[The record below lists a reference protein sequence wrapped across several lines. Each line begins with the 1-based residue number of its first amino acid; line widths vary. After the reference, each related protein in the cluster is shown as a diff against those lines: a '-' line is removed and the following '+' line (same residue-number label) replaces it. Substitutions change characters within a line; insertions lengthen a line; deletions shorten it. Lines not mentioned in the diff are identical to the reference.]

1 MCLYLQRK
9 TKKRDMKTNQLMKR
23 PMGQFEVLQ
32 RTSDGYFNATK
43 LLEQWNKSSNDKR
56 YLDNFWKGHHLV
68 ELMSEIAENELGFKS
83 VDFTELKNTLSVAK
97 RGKNG
102 SGTWM
107 HPILFIKFAMYINPR
122 FEYQVIKFVY
132 DELIKN
138 RHLAGD
144 NYNILTAAIAKL
156 PNADYK
162 EVAKAI
168 QWIVFNMTGKNL
180 RQSATQE
187 QLKEISEIEHSLAFS
202 IDMGL
207 VKDQFS
213 LMNLLREMYNKKYRK
228 F

>member
-1 MCLYLQRK
+1 
-9 TKKRDMKTNQLMKR
+9 MKTNQLIKR

>member
-1 MCLYLQRK
+1 
-9 TKKRDMKTNQLMKR
+9 MKTNQLMKR

-138 RHLAGD
+138 RHIAGD

>member
-1 MCLYLQRK
+1 
-9 TKKRDMKTNQLMKR
+9 MKTNQLMKR

>member
-1 MCLYLQRK
+1 
-9 TKKRDMKTNQLMKR
+9 
-23 PMGQFEVLQ
+23 MGQFEVLQ
-32 RTSDGYFNATK
+32 RTSDGYFDGTE
-43 LLEQWNKSSNDKR
+43 LLRQWNNVEGNPRRQMSKFLESDNTSEFLKALAEDESHRAKMLIGENQLLIKVKGRNTKEGKTPDK
-56 YLDNFWKGHHLV
+56 V
-68 ELMSEIAENELGFKS
+68 
-83 VDFTELKNTLSVAK
+83 
-97 RGKNG
+97 
-102 SGTWM
+102 WM
-107 HPILFIKFAMYINPR
+107 NPLLFIKFAMWINPA
-122 FEYQVIKFVY
+122 FKLQVVKFVY

-207 VKDQFS
+207 IKDHFN

>member
-1 MCLYLQRK
+1 
-9 TKKRDMKTNQLMKR
+9 MKTNQLMKR

-68 ELMSEIAENELGFKS
+68 ELMSEIAKNELGFKS
-83 VDFTELKNTLSVAK
+83 VDFTELKNTLAVAK
-97 RGKNG
+97 RGKHG

-207 VKDQFS
+207 VKNHFS

>member
-1 MCLYLQRK
+1 
-9 TKKRDMKTNQLMKR
+9 MKTNQLMKR

-180 RQSATQE
+180 RQSATQD

-207 VKDQFS
+207 VKDQFA

>member
-1 MCLYLQRK
+1 
-9 TKKRDMKTNQLMKR
+9 
-23 PMGQFEVLQ
+23 MGQFEVLQ
-32 RTSDGYFNATK
+32 RTSDSYFDANA
-43 LLEQWNKSSNDKR
+43 LVSQWNNIKGNPRRKISEYLKSPKTIEFINAIENDLSQCR
-56 YLDNFWKGHHLV
+56 EYDNADFKAVKEVKGR
-68 ELMSEIAENELGFKS
+68 
-83 VDFTELKNTLSVAK
+83 NTK
-97 RGKNG
+97 ICM
-102 SGTWM
+102 W
-107 HPILFIKFAMYINPR
+107 INPS
-122 FEYQVIKFVY
+122 FKLQVVKFVY

-207 VKDQFS
+207 IKDHFN